1 MAKSYNSKNDIIAYF
16 EKLNLSEFKSGGK
29 KYFTPADVKKDPSG
43 VIEKICELY
52 HKVKPFL
59 EIIIKIPIIP
69 KKIRDAVKVF
79 MDMMDKLCPDKR

>member
-1 MAKSYNSKNDIIAYF
+1 MAKKIKSESDLIVYF
-16 EKLNLSEFKSGGK
+16 EKLNLSEFKKGGK
-29 KYFTPADVKKDPSG
+29 KYFTSADVKRDPGG
-43 VIEKICELY
+43 VIQKICEFN
-52 HKVKPFL
+52 HKIKWLF